1 MSIHVQSVIYLCVS
15 VPCSQFDARFLH
27 GKKHRVFYLRHCW
40 RINPEIPSEG
50 KNSSSLVCFVLFL
63 PEPPSRW
70 LKYSCFVLL
79 KSNVCWINDKYH
91 SCRSNSYFDPLDVC
105 RAKTSV
111 VNMVLSWAIHLWN
124 AAWAATLFF
133 KSSQTPQKPP
143 KNNVG
148 SQCAKCKQ
156 Q

>member
-1 MSIHVQSVIYLCVS
+1 MFSLSFISVFPYPAANLMQDSFTVKNMANQS
-15 VPCSQFDARFLH
+15 
-27 GKKHRVFYLRHCW
+27 
-40 RINPEIPSEG
+40 RITQWG
-50 KNSSSLVCFVLFL
+50 WNSSSLVFFVRFL
-63 PEPPSRW
+63 PEPPSPW

-105 RAKTSV
+105 RAKTCA

-124 AAWAATLFF
+124 VAWATTLFF

-143 KNNVG
+143 KNNMG

>member
-1 MSIHVQSVIYLCVS
+1 MFSLSFISVFPYPAANLMQDSFTVKNIAFFTFASAGESIQKFPVRVKIP
-15 VPCSQFDARFLH
+15 VPS
-27 GKKHRVFYLRHCW
+27 
-40 RINPEIPSEG
+40 
-50 KNSSSLVCFVLFL
+50 FVLFFFL

-143 KNNVG
+143 KNNMG